1 MHTSAP
7 VIATSLM
14 DQIAMQYGI
23 GDMTNFD
30 SPTIKEPL
38 LGTIDQEFE
47 NYTKA
52 VSVKGTDMVKFWDVS
67 NIFSILWFNAHIEI

>member
-7 VIATSLM
+7 AITTSLM
-14 DQIAMQYGI
+14 DQITMQYGN
-23 GDMTNFD
+23 MTIFD
-30 SPTIKEPL
+30 TSTIEEPL

-47 NYTKA
+47 NYIKA

-67 NIFSILWFNAHIEI
+67 NIFSILQSNAHIEI

>member
-7 VIATSLM
+7 AITTSLM
-14 DQIAMQYGI
+14 DQITMQYGI
-23 GDMTNFD
+23 GDITNFNT
-30 SPTIKEPL
+30 STIEEPL
-38 LGTIDQEFE
+38 LGTIDQEFK

-67 NIFSILWFNAHIEI
+67 NIFSILWSNAHVEI